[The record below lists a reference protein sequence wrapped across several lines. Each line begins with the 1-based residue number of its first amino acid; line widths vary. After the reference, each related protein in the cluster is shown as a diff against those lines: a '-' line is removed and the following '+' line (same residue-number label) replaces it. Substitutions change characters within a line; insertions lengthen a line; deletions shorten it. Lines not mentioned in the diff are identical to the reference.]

1 MSKFHPAIESMRP
14 EAAKMVERL
23 YSPLVAQLLFT
34 PEQSEQFYR
43 VLLDNKMNG
52 IAQRSELFSHGNIAR
67 MCRSVADSQKEMNA
81 RLQTLLGEANF
92 AHFQECQAGVGDRGA
107 LEMMKIDFAQ
117 NPLTVEQQQRLLKAM
132 EAGRKTIGG
141 AAAGRD
147 AEFSIAD
154 TSDVINQ
161 KLIRQEAIDGKVLY
175 QAADFLSSAQLQILR
190 TWLARQI
197 KFRKEGHAK
206 AQEMFG
212 DNGEGVGEGGR
223 QS

>member
-14 EAAKMVERL
+14 KAVKMVERL
-23 YSPLVAQLLFT
+23 YSPLVAQLHFT
-34 PEQSEQFYR
+34 PEQSEEFYR

-52 IAQRSELFSHGNIAR
+52 IAQRSELLSHGDIGR
-67 MCRSVADSQKEMNA
+67 MCRTVADFQKEMNA
-81 RLQTLLGEANF
+81 SLQTLLGEANF
-92 AHFQECQAGVGDRGA
+92 AQFQEYQAGVGDRGA

-117 NPLTVEQQQRLLKAM
+117 NPLTGEQQQRLLKAM
-132 EAGRKTIGG
+132 EAGRKTVGG
-141 AAAGRD
+141 AATGRD

-161 KLIRQEAIDGKVLY
+161 KLIRQEAINENVLR

-190 TWLARQI
+190 TWLAMQM

-212 DNGEGVGEGGR
+212 DNGK
-223 QS
+223 SS